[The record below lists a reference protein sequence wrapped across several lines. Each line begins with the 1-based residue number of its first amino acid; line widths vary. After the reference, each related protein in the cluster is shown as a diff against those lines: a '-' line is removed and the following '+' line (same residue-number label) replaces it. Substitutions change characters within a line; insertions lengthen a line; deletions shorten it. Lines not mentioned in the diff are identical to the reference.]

1 MNMAPLDWTILIASF
16 VVFLAMAIYVNS
28 YVKSVADFLVSG
40 RKVKMWLGMG
50 AGVAGE
56 IGLVSIVGLCEQG
69 YMRGF
74 GLVLMGILSTLIL
87 APIFGIWGFGI
98 QRFRA
103 TKAMSVPQ
111 YIEMRYS
118 KRLRILT
125 GFFCSLSGVLQMTI
139 FPITGALFIKKLV
152 NAPDIVIMAGHPI
165 QSTWIIM
172 GVLLSCAVLFT
183 YFGGYI
189 TLVVT
194 NFFQMI
200 IIVGSLYWLFFVLV
214 GDIGIQSFWTKLETT
229 KGIHAFYPFAEGS
242 EYGYTYFLW
251 TTIMSILLQFSYG
264 PYLQKYASMD
274 KPKTASRS
282 YLIGMLF
289 SQGRTYIIIGIG
301 VVAMVAVGSQVPEG
315 VNALTWKS
323 NATPIFL
330 STIVPTGLMGV
341 LLAGLLF
348 ADISTTDQYILTW
361 STSIVNDC
369 ICPFKKKPF
378 TAKEHINT
386 VKLTIVI
393 LCIFFFIYGIF
404 YTPTMPI
411 LEFIM
416 LCANI
421 IGGVGIAVLAG
432 MYWKKASTAGAYASI
447 LISLILPLGDIVAR
461 RIFVAVNPTGI
472 FPWEPKHTGFGTYV
486 IAAILLVVVSLLSK
500 GKTKYWDLGQAVR
513 ELNKSDKQK

>member
-1 MNMAPLDWTILIASF
+1 
-16 VVFLAMAIYVNS
+16 
-28 YVKSVADFLVSG
+28 
-40 RKVKMWLGMG
+40 
-50 AGVAGE
+50 
-56 IGLVSIVGLCEQG
+56 
-69 YMRGF
+69 
-74 GLVLMGILSTLIL
+74 
-87 APIFGIWGFGI
+87 
-98 QRFRA
+98 
-103 TKAMSVPQ
+103 
-111 YIEMRYS
+111 
-118 KRLRILT
+118 
-125 GFFCSLSGVLQMTI
+125 MTI
-139 FPITGALFIKKLV
+139 FPITGALFIKMLV
-152 NAPDIVIMAGHPI
+152 KAPDLVMMAGYPI

-172 GVLLSCAVLFT
+172 GILLSCAILFT

-200 IIVGSLYWLFFVLV
+200 IIVGSLYWLFFVLI
-214 GDIGIQSFWTKLETT
+214 GDIGIQQFWTKLETA
-229 KGIHAFYPFAEGS
+229 KGIHAFYPFAKGS
-242 EYGYTYFLW
+242 EYGYTFFLW
-251 TTIMSILLQFSYG
+251 TTVMAILLQFSYG

-274 KPKTASRS
+274 KPKTVSRS
-282 YLIGMLF
+282 YLLGMIF
-289 SQGRTYIIIGIG
+289 SQGRTYIILGIG
-301 VVAMVAVGSQVPEG
+301 VIAMVVVGSQVPEG
-315 VNALTWKS
+315 VNAATWKS

-378 TAKEHINT
+378 TTKGHINA

-411 LEFIM
+411 MEFLM

-432 MYWKKASTAGAYASI
+432 MYWKKASTAGAYAAI
-447 LISLILPLGDIVAR
+447 FISLLLPIGDIVAR
-461 RIFVAVNPTGI
+461 QASSSTSSTVSVPT
-472 FPWEPKHTGFGTYV
+472 V
-486 IAAILLVVVSLLSK
+486 
-500 GKTKYWDLGQAVR
+500 
-513 ELNKSDKQK
+513 